1 MGTAEHLEILTKGV
15 QAWNESMAEDSFIP
29 RLTGEDIYET
39 FRQSN
44 LLTGARKMIP
54 LAGMNFSGANL
65 ANTNLSYADLT
76 EADLTNADLTEADL
90 TNANLTGANLTY
102 TKVHGADFRGAR
114 YARADFSGTEA
125 WEANFHKSIDRSVE
139 NRLIGDQTIK
149 SVADLLRVIQTLTEK
164 KGSESNTTRR
174 GRQREGL
181 NIRSTLYFRGERSY
195 GHDLVPSLMR
205 PKNERIR
212 KHEGD
217 MLRDMMSRRPQDFSE
232 STTALSQWVL
242 AQHHSLNTRFLD
254 ISKNPLASL
263 FFACQGGNE
272 KKDEKDGCLRIFD
285 VPNRLIKQFNSD
297 TISVIANFAKLNSWD
312 QDRILG
318 EKCKIDIT
326 ERPDG
331 YKEAMYYL
339 YQSIQQEKPYFD
351 ERINLGDLYRVFV
364 VEPQL
369 STERVRAQSGAFLV
383 SAYQKRFEPEEIIG
397 RGKDLWVYAH
407 YKLRIPLEF
416 KSDIR
421 RELTLMNI
429 TKETLLPGLD
439 STATAIMEMY

>member
-1 MGTAEHLEILTKGV
+1 MDTAEHLEILTKGV
-15 QAWNESMAEDSFIP
+15 QTWNESMAEESFTP

-39 FRQSN
+39 FRHSN

-54 LAGMNFSGANL
+54 LAGVNFSGANL
-65 ANTNLSYADLT
+65 ACTNLSNADLT
-76 EADLTNADLTEADL
+76 KADLTEADL
-90 TNANLTGANLTY
+90 TNANLTGANLTCA
-102 TKVHGADFRGAR
+102 KVHGTDFKGAH

-125 WEANFHKSIDRSVE
+125 WKAKFHIDINRSIESKS
-139 NRLIGDQTIK
+139 IGDQTIK
-149 SVADLLRVIQTLTEK
+149 SVADLLGVIQNLNEK

-174 GRQREGL
+174 GRQLEGL

-263 FFACQGGNE
+263 FFACQGENE

-318 EKCKIDIT
+318 KKCKKDLKM
-326 ERPDG
+326 RPGG

-339 YQSIQQEKPYFD
+339 YQSIQWEKPYFD

-369 STERVRAQSGAFLV
+369 STERVKAQSGVFLV
-383 SAYQKRFEPEEIIG
+383 SAFQKRFEPEEIIG
-397 RGKDLWVYAH
+397 RGKHLWVYAH
-407 YKLRIPLEF
+407 YALRIPSKC
-416 KSDIR
+416 KSKIR
-421 RELTLMNI
+421 KELKLMNI
-429 TKETLLPGLD
+429 TEETLLPGLD
-439 STATAIMEMY
+439 STSKAIMDIYR

>member
-1 MGTAEHLEILTKGV
+1 MGNAEHMEKLTKGV
-15 QAWNESMAEDSFIP
+15 QTWNESMAEASSTP
-29 RLTGEDIYET
+29 CLSGEDIHET
-39 FRQSN
+39 FRQLH
-44 LLTGARKMIP
+44 LLTGAREMIP
-54 LAGMNFSGANL
+54 LKGVNFSGANL
-65 ANTNLSYADLT
+65 ADTNLSYADLT
-76 EADLTNADLTEADL
+76 EADLTNA
-90 TNANLTGANLTY
+90 NLFGANLTNAR
-102 TKVHGADFRGAR
+102 VDGADFTNAH

-125 WEANFHKSIDRSVE
+125 WKAKFHVDVNRSVE
-139 NRLIGDQTIK
+139 SKSIGSKTIK
-149 SVADLLRVIQTLTEK
+149 SVADLLSVIESLTRK
-164 KGSESNTTRR
+164 DESVGATTRR
-174 GRQREGL
+174 DRQRGAL
-181 NIRSTLYFRGERSY
+181 DIRSSLYFRGERSY

-205 PKNERIR
+205 QKNERIR

-217 MLRDMMSRRPQDFSE
+217 MLRDMMSRRPQNFSE
-232 STTALSQWVL
+232 STTALAQWVL

-263 FFACQGGNE
+263 FFACQERNE

-285 VPNRLIKQFNSD
+285 VPNRLIKQFSSD

-318 EKCKIDIT
+318 EKCKIDIA
-326 ERPDG
+326 ERPGG

-407 YKLRIPLEF
+407 YKLRIPSKC
-416 KSDIR
+416 KSKIR
-421 RELTLMNI
+421 IELKLMNI
-429 TKETLLPGLD
+429 TEETLFPGLD
-439 STATAIMEMY
+439 STSNAIMDMYR